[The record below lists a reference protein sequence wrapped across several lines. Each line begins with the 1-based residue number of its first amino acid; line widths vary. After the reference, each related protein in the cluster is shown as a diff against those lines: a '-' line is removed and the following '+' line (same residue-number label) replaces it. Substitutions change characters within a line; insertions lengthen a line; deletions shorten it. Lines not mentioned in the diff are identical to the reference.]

1 MGAAPA
7 RGGALVHQQAAA
19 RRHPHPGAPS
29 ACAGLGLSMR
39 ALLSVS
45 DKTGLVQFARGLI
58 QHGYDLVATSS
69 TSRALDDA
77 GIEVQPVAD
86 VTGFPEMLDGRA
98 RTLHPAIH
106 AGILARRDDPEHMR
120 QLAESHYEP
129 IDLVVVSLYP
139 FAETLASSA
148 DEDTI
153 VENIDIGGPTM
164 VRAAAKNRDSVAV
177 VVSPGQYESILSELR
192 EPRAVSPAT
201 RHRLAA
207 EAFAHVAAY
216 DTQVAA
222 WMRTGA
228 AAETMPSE
236 LTVGGSRLQE
246 LRYGE
251 NPHQRGA
258 LYAVPGPPGG
268 MAHARQVQGA
278 ALSFTNWLDVD
289 AARALVAEF
298 EAPAACVIKHT
309 NPCGFAVGETPVDAY
324 RRAYECDPRSAYGG
338 IVGVNRPIDVAT
350 AMALT
355 ETFLEAVMCPG
366 LEDEAAAHPA
376 TKPRNRVLVVD
387 QPSHAEPLDV
397 RSIDGGLLVQ
407 TRDRV
412 ITDRTTMTV
421 ASARQPDEAEWRELL
436 IAWRVCRHV
445 KSNAVVVVRDGMA
458 VGVGAGQ
465 MSRVESSELAV
476 ARAGDRA
483 AGAVSA
489 SDAFFPMPDGLETLG
504 HAGVRSVIHPGGSQH
519 DPKVTEAADA
529 LGMAVVVP
537 GERHFSH

>member
-1 MGAAPA
+1 
-7 RGGALVHQQAAA
+7 
-19 RRHPHPGAPS
+19 
-29 ACAGLGLSMR
+29 MR

-45 DKTGLVQFARGLI
+45 DKTGLVAFARGLTE
-58 QHGYDLVATSS
+58 HGYDLVATSS
-69 TSRALDDA
+69 TSRALADA
-77 GIEVQPVAD
+77 GIEVQSVAD
-86 VTGFPEMLDGRA
+86 VTGFPEMLDGRV

-120 QLAESHYEP
+120 QLAESRFEP
-129 IDLVVVSLYP
+129 IDMVVSSLYP
-139 FAETLASSA
+139 FSDTLASGA
-148 DEDTI
+148 DVDTI
-153 VENIDIGGPTM
+153 VENIDIGGPTLI
-164 VRAAAKNRDSVAV
+164 RAAAKNRDSVAV
-177 VVSPGQYESILSELR
+177 VVSPSQYEPILGELR
-192 EPRAVSPAT
+192 EHRSLSMAT

-207 EAFAHVAAY
+207 EAFTHVATY

-222 WMRTGA
+222 WMRAGSSDDA
-228 AAETMPSE
+228 LPRE
-236 LTVGGSRLQE
+236 LTVGGPRLHE

-268 MAHARQVQGA
+268 MAHARQLQGA

-298 EAPAACVIKHT
+298 EEHAACVIKHT
-309 NPCGFAVGETPVDAY
+309 NPCGFAVGESAVDAY

-338 IVGVNRPIDVAT
+338 IVGVNRPLDLAT
-350 AMALT
+350 ATALT
-355 ETFLEAVMCPG
+355 ETFLEAVVCPG
-366 LEDEAAAHPA
+366 LDDEAAAQLA
-376 TKPRNRVLVVD
+376 TKPRIRVLVVER
-387 QPSHAEPLDV
+387 PSGAESLDV

-412 ITDRTTMTV
+412 IIDRSTLTV
-421 ASARQPDEAEWRELL
+421 ASVRQPDEAEWRELL

-465 MSRVESSELAV
+465 MSRVESAELAV

-483 AGAVSA
+483 RGAVSA

-504 HAGVRSVIHPGGSQH
+504 SAGVRSVIHPGGSKN
-519 DPKVTEAADA
+519 DAKVTEAADA
-529 LGMAVVVP
+529 LGMAVVLT
-537 GERHFSH
+537 GERHFRH

>member
-1 MGAAPA
+1 VS
-7 RGGALVHQQAAA
+7 R
-19 RRHPHPGAPS
+19 
-29 ACAGLGLSMR
+29 R

-45 DKTGLVQFARGLI
+45 DKTDLVEFARGLI
-58 QHGYDLVATSS
+58 EHGYDLVATSS
-69 TSRALDDA
+69 TSRALVDA
-77 GIEVQPVAD
+77 GVEVQSVAD
-86 VTGFPEMLDGRA
+86 VTGFPEMLDGRV

-106 AGILARRDDPEHMR
+106 AGILARRDNPEHMR
-120 QLAESHYEP
+120 QLAESRFEP
-129 IDLVVVSLYP
+129 IDLVVSSLYP
-139 FAETLASSA
+139 FADTLASGA
-148 DEDTI
+148 DGETI
-153 VENIDIGGPTM
+153 VENIDIGGPTLI
-164 VRAAAKNRDSVAV
+164 RAAAKNRDSVAV
-177 VVSPGQYESILSELR
+177 LVSPAQYEAVLSELR
-192 EPRAVSPAT
+192 EHRAVTLAT

-222 WMRTGA
+222 WLRSGEADATLPA
-228 AAETMPSE
+228 E
-236 LTVGGSRLQE
+236 LTVGGPRLHE

-268 MAHARQVQGA
+268 MAHARQIQGT

-289 AARALVAEF
+289 AARALAAEF
-298 EAPAACVIKHT
+298 DEPAACVIKHT
-309 NPCGFAVGETPVDAY
+309 NPCGFAVGDTTVSAY

-338 IVGVNRPIDVAT
+338 IVGINRPVDLAT
-350 AMALT
+350 ATALT
-355 ETFLEAVMCPG
+355 ETFLEAVVCPAVD
-366 LEDEAAAHPA
+366 EDAAAHLA
-376 TKPRNRVLVVD
+376 TKPRIRVLIVD
-387 QPSHAEPLDV
+387 RPSRTEALDV

-412 ITDRTTMTV
+412 ITDRSTMTV
-421 ASARQPDEAEWRELL
+421 ASRRRPDDAEWRDLL

-465 MSRVESSELAV
+465 MSRVESAELAV
-476 ARAGDRA
+476 ARAGDRS

-504 HAGVRSVIHPGGSQH
+504 KAGVRSVIHPGGSKN
-519 DPKVTEAADA
+519 DSKVTEAADA
-529 LGMAVVVP
+529 LGMAVVLA
-537 GERHFSH
+537 GERHFRH

>member
-1 MGAAPA
+1 
-7 RGGALVHQQAAA
+7 
-19 RRHPHPGAPS
+19 
-29 ACAGLGLSMR
+29 MR

-45 DKTGLVQFARGLI
+45 DKTGLVEFARGLI
-58 QHGYDLVATSS
+58 EHGYDLIATSS
-69 TSRALDDA
+69 TSRVLGDA
-77 GIEVQPVAD
+77 GIEAQPVAD
-86 VTGFPEMLDGRA
+86 VTGFPEMLDGRV

-120 QLAESHYEP
+120 QLAESRYEP

-139 FAETLASSA
+139 FAETLARGA
-148 DEDTI
+148 DDDAI

-164 VRAAAKNRDSVAV
+164 IRAAAKNRDSVAV
-177 VVSPGQYESILSELR
+177 LVSPAQYGSVLSELH
-192 EPRAVSPAT
+192 EHKSVSRAT
-201 RHRLAA
+201 CHRLAA

-222 WMRTGA
+222 WLRSGA
-228 AAETMPSE
+228 ADEALPAE
-236 LTVGGSRLQE
+236 LTVGGSRLHD

-268 MAHARQVQGA
+268 VAHARQLQGA

-298 EAPAACVIKHT
+298 DEPAACIIKHT
-309 NPCGFAVGETPVDAY
+309 NPCGFAVGENAVDAY
-324 RRAYECDPRSAYGG
+324 RRAYECDPRSAFGG
-338 IVGVNRPIDVAT
+338 IVGVNRAIDLAT
-350 AMALT
+350 ATALT
-355 ETFLEAVMCPG
+355 ETFLEAVVCPG
-366 LEDEAAAHPA
+366 LDDDAAVYLA
-376 TKPRNRVLVVD
+376 TKPRIRVLIVD
-387 QPSHAEPLDV
+387 LPSGAEALDV
-397 RSIDGGLLVQ
+397 RSIDSGLLVQ

-412 ITDRTTMTV
+412 ITDRSTMTV
-421 ASARQPDEAEWRELL
+421 ASRRQPDEAEWRDLL

-445 KSNAVVVVRDGMA
+445 KSNAVVIVRDGMA

-476 ARAGDRA
+476 ARAGDLA

-504 HAGVRSVIHPGGSQH
+504 NAGVRSVIHPGGSKQ
-519 DPKVTEAADA
+519 DAKVTDAADA
-529 LGMAVVVP
+529 LRMAVVLT
-537 GERHFSH
+537 GERHFRH

>member
-1 MGAAPA
+1 
-7 RGGALVHQQAAA
+7 
-19 RRHPHPGAPS
+19 
-29 ACAGLGLSMR
+29 MR

-45 DKTGLVQFARGLI
+45 DKTGLVEFARGLVE
-58 QHGYDLVATSS
+58 HGYDLVATSS
-69 TSRALDDA
+69 TSRALA
-77 GIEVQPVAD
+77 GADIEVQSVAD
-86 VTGFPEMLDGRA
+86 VTGFPEMLDGRV

-106 AGILARRDDPEHMR
+106 AGILARRDNPEHMR
-120 QLAESHYEP
+120 QLAESRFDP
-129 IDLVVVSLYP
+129 IDMVVSSLYP
-139 FAETLASSA
+139 FSDTLASGS

-153 VENIDIGGPTM
+153 VENIDIGGPTLI
-164 VRAAAKNRDSVAV
+164 RAAAKNRDSVAV
-177 VVSPGQYESILSELR
+177 VVSPSQYEPILSELR
-192 EPRAVSPAT
+192 EQGALSRAT
-201 RHRLAA
+201 LHRLAS
-207 EAFAHVAAY
+207 EAFTHVAAY

-222 WMRTGA
+222 WMRAGSA
-228 AAETMPSE
+228 DEALPRE
-236 LTVGGSRLQE
+236 LTVGGPRLHE

-268 MAHARQVQGA
+268 MGHARQLQGA

-298 EAPAACVIKHT
+298 VEPAACVIKHT
-309 NPCGFAVGETPVDAY
+309 NPCGFAVGDTPVDAY

-338 IVGVNRPIDVAT
+338 IVGVNRPIDLAT

-355 ETFLEAVMCPG
+355 ETFLEAVVCPG
-366 LEDEAAAHPA
+366 LDDDAAAHLA
-376 TKPRNRVLVVD
+376 TKPRIRVLVVD
-387 QPSHAEPLDV
+387 RPSGAEPLDV

-412 ITDRTTMTV
+412 IIDRSTMTV

-465 MSRVESSELAV
+465 MSRVESAELAV

-504 HAGVRSVIHPGGSQH
+504 NAGVRSVIHPGGSKN
-519 DPKVTEAADA
+519 DSKVTEAADA
-529 LGMAVVVP
+529 LGMAVVLT
-537 GERHFSH
+537 GERHFRH

>member
-1 MGAAPA
+1 
-7 RGGALVHQQAAA
+7 
-19 RRHPHPGAPS
+19 
-29 ACAGLGLSMR
+29 MR

-45 DKTGLVQFARGLI
+45 DKTGLVEFARGLVD
-58 QHGYDLVATSS
+58 HGYDLVATSS
-69 TSRALDDA
+69 TSQALADA
-77 GIEVQPVAD
+77 GVEAQPVAD
-86 VTGFPEMLDGRA
+86 VTGFPEMLDGRV

-120 QLAESHYEP
+120 QLAESRYEP

-139 FAETLASSA
+139 FADTLARGA

-164 VRAAAKNRDSVAV
+164 IRAAAKNRDSVAV
-177 VVSPGQYESILSELR
+177 VVSPAQYGAVLSELR
-192 EPRAVSPAT
+192 EHGSVSRAT

-222 WMRTGA
+222 WLRIGVTDEA
-228 AAETMPSE
+228 LPAE
-236 LTVGGSRLQE
+236 LTVGGPRLHE

-268 MAHARQVQGA
+268 VAHARQLQGA

-289 AARALVAEF
+289 AARALVTEF
-298 EAPAACVIKHT
+298 DEPAACIIKHT
-309 NPCGFAVGETPVDAY
+309 NPCGFAVAETAVDAY
-324 RRAYECDPRSAYGG
+324 RRAYECDPRSAFGG
-338 IVGVNRPIDVAT
+338 IVGVNRPIDLAT
-350 AMALT
+350 ATALT
-355 ETFLEAVMCPG
+355 ETFLEAVVCPG
-366 LEDEAAAHPA
+366 LDDDAVAHLA
-376 TKPRNRVLVVD
+376 TKPRLRVLVVD
-387 QPSHAEPLDV
+387 GPSRSEPLDV

-412 ITDRTTMTV
+412 ITDRSTMTV
-421 ASARQPDEAEWRELL
+421 ASRRQPDEAEWRDLL

-476 ARAGDRA
+476 ARAGARS

-489 SDAFFPMPDGLETLG
+489 SDAFFPVPDGLETLG
-504 HAGVRSVIHPGGSQH
+504 NAGVRSVIHPGGSKQ
-519 DPKVTEAADA
+519 DSKVTEAADA
-529 LGMAVVVP
+529 LGMAVVLT
-537 GERHFSH
+537 GERHFRH